1 MNTRIRTATL
11 LACIATGAAVLLAE
25 IPTNAREPV
34 GAGVSTT
41 ATETMMLALPFEGGH
56 GRFVDT
62 GKKGL
67 GPGDQFL
74 VVGMPIL
81 DNATGE
87 QLGTTDAVEM
97 MMLPRRHH
105 GTVTMQY
112 TLRLPGGHID
122 LYGVVRHSDKP
133 FRIPVTGGT
142 GRYLGVGGQL
152 TLLKEDRRR
161 NINVMV
167 LELVR

>member
-11 LACIATGAAVLLAE
+11 LAGIATGTAAL
-25 IPTNAREPV
+25 ITQMPTNASEPTSA
-34 GAGVSTT
+34 GASTP
-41 ATETMMLALPFEGGH
+41 ATETMVLAFPFEGGH
-56 GRFVDT
+56 GRFVDA

-97 MMLPRRHH
+97 MMLPHRHD
-105 GTVTMQY
+105 GTVTMKY

-152 TLLKEDRRR
+152 TLLKEDTQRD
-161 NINVMV
+161 INVMR
-167 LELVR
+167 LKLVR

>member
-1 MNTRIRTATL
+1 MV
-11 LACIATGAAVLLAE
+11 LAF
-25 IPTNAREPV
+25 
-34 GAGVSTT
+34 
-41 ATETMMLALPFEGGH
+41 PFEGGH

-74 VVGMPIL
+74 VVGMPIM
-81 DNATGE
+81 DNVTGE

-97 MMLPRRHH
+97 MMFPKRHQ
-105 GTVTMQY
+105 GTVTMHY
-112 TLRLPGGHID
+112 TLRLRGGHID
-122 LYGVVRHSDKP
+122 LDGVVRHSDKP

-161 NINVMV
+161 NINVMG
-167 LELVR
+167 LELVG